1 MHRTT
6 DMQGPGHALQQAG
19 PHAHAHA
26 PAGATLFGWPA
37 AAAAPGIAAGIEV
50 LGVPS
55 DTGNGIASGARFGPA
70 EIRRASLRL
79 PAPDILGIDHGDLD
93 FIHDCD
99 WADALV
105 RTRSLIEAIVARGA
119 IPVVLGGDHAISYA
133 AVAALH
139 RAGPLSVVWFDAH
152 TDFCAWPGGD
162 WHSHKQVL
170 RRIAGLPHVER
181 IVQIGHRGITYDD
194 ESTRSTM
201 MSVSTA
207 AEAAAMRADALL
219 DRLPPQQ
226 PVYISVDIDA
236 LDPRWAPGTGHPV
249 PGGLDVDTLGALARA
264 ITAGRKVLGVDA
276 MEVNPLLDHG
286 DMTSAAAASILAQI
300 VSGVSERTDAGR
312 PAPLPPPNEA
322 VSPWHPD
329 PSPSCRARNSS
340 A

>member
-1 MHRTT
+1 M
-6 DMQGPGHALQQAG
+6 
-19 PHAHAHA
+19 
-26 PAGATLFGWPA
+26 
-37 AAAAPGIAAGIEV
+37 

-55 DTGNGIASGARFGPA
+55 DAGNGIASGARFGPA
-70 EIRRASLRL
+70 AIRRASLDL
-79 PAPDILGIDHGDLD
+79 PGRNIAGVDHGDLE

-105 RTRSLIEAIVARGA
+105 RTQSLIEAIATRGA

-194 ESTRSTM
+194 ESTRSTRM
-201 MSVSTA
+201 RVTTA

-219 DRLPPQQ
+219 DQLPPGQ

-236 LDPRWAPGTGHPV
+236 VDPRWAPGTGHPV
-249 PGGLDVDTLGALARA
+249 PGGLDVETLGALARA
-264 ITAGRKVLGVDA
+264 IAAARVVIGLDA
-276 MEVNPLLDHG
+276 MEVNPLLDHR

-300 VSGVSERTDAGR
+300 VSGLSERTDAGR
-312 PAPLPPPNEA
+312 PAPPLPAE
-322 VSPWHPD
+322 
-329 PSPSCRARNSS
+329 
-340 A
+340 

>member
-6 DMQGPGHALQQAG
+6 DAHALGHTQQQATQQSG
-19 PHAHAHA
+19 PHARA
-26 PAGATLFGWPA
+26 PAAATLFGWPA
-37 AAAAPGIAAGIEV
+37 AAAAPAAAAGIEV

-55 DTGNGIASGARFGPA
+55 DAGNGIASGARFGPA
-70 EIRRASLRL
+70 AIRRASLDL
-79 PAPDILGIDHGDLD
+79 PGRNIAGVDHGDLE

-105 RTRSLIEAIVARGA
+105 RTQSLIEAIATRGA

-194 ESTRSTM
+194 ESTRSTRM
-201 MSVSTA
+201 RVTTA

-219 DRLPPQQ
+219 DQLPPGQ

-236 LDPRWAPGTGHPV
+236 VDPRWAPGTGHPV
-249 PGGLDVDTLGALARA
+249 PGGLDVETLGALARA
-264 ITAGRKVLGVDA
+264 IAAARVVIGLDA
-276 MEVNPLLDHG
+276 MEVNPLLDHR

-300 VSGVSERTDAGR
+300 VSGLSERTDAGR
-312 PAPLPPPNEA
+312 PAPPLPAE
-322 VSPWHPD
+322 
-329 PSPSCRARNSS
+329 
-340 A
+340 